1 MRNIFIK
8 ELIKESRID
17 KDIYLITADL
27 GFRSFEVF
35 KQEFPDR
42 FINVGVSENNMIGLS
57 AGMALKGKK
66 VFAYSI
72 LPFLVYRCLEQIRNN
87 LCHNNLN
94 VKLIGGGGGFS
105 YAEQGISHNTTED
118 LSIMRSLPNI
128 SVFNPGSKIEAELA
142 IKTVFKMSSP
152 SFVRLGKV
160 PKIEYYKNKPS
171 YKAGDGLLIQN
182 GKDLTIFSS
191 GNITEVAV
199 EVANK
204 LRNHDIHA
212 KIISI
217 ICLKPLNKES
227 IISHISSKHVITI
240 EEHSE
245 IGGLGSAI
253 ADILC
258 ENALNN
264 ILLKKIAL
272 KDKCHTDIGSQ
283 KFLRKLNGLD
293 SNQIVI
299 KIINLIKNGY

>member
-1 MRNIFIK
+1 
-8 ELIKESRID
+8 
-17 KDIYLITADL
+17 
-27 GFRSFEVF
+27 
-35 KQEFPDR
+35 
-42 FINVGVSENNMIGLS
+42 MIG
-57 AGMALKGKK
+57 
-66 VFAYSI
+66 
-72 LPFLVYRCLEQIRNN
+72 
-87 LCHNNLN
+87 
-94 VKLIGGGGGFS
+94 
-105 YAEQGISHNTTED
+105 
-118 LSIMRSLPNI
+118 
-128 SVFNPGSKIEAELA
+128 
-142 IKTVFKMSSP
+142 P
-152 SFVRLGKV
+152 SFVRLGKA
-160 PKIEYYKNKPS
+160 PIIEYYKKKPN
-171 YKAGDGLLIQN
+171 YKVGDGLLIKN
-182 GKDLTIFSS
+182 GKDLTIFCS
-191 GNITEVAV
+191 GNITEVVV

-204 LRNHDIHA
+204 LESHGIYA

-258 ENALNN
+258 ENSLNN

-299 KIINLIKNGY
+299 KIIDLIKNGQK